1 MKKVWRLVAKALGQ
15 KSGDNDTEADTIAC
29 IRLIIVLSYMI
40 TNCFIIAGVW
50 RHW

>member
-1 MKKVWRLVAKALGQ
+1 MWRLIAKALGQ
-15 KSGDNDTEADTIAC
+15 KSGDSDTEADIIAC
-29 IRLIIVLSYMI
+29 IRLIIVLSYII